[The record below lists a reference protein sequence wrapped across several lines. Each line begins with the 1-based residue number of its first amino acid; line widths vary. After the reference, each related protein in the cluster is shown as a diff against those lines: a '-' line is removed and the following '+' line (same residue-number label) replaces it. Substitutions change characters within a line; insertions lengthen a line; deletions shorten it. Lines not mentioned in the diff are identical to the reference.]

1 MHVLIRPED
10 ASRQLNEANLV
21 RFSGANG
28 KILGKMSLKRPSPV
42 DSGRLTD
49 VAQNFSAH
57 PRKAPRTC
65 PAQPPTNIPGASGKM
80 VPPEKHLRNE
90 KLKALQAQTD
100 LILDKLVEGEIQLQG
115 ALVHA
120 LMVIIDLTEA
130 LKEPEEPEEPG

>member
-1 MHVLIRPED
+1 MHVQIRPKD
-10 ASRQLNEANLV
+10 ASRQLNEANLG

-28 KILGKMSLKRPSPV
+28 KFLGNMSLKRPSPV

-90 KLKALQAQTD
+90 KLKALQEQAQQ
-100 LILDKLVEGEIQLQG
+100 ILDHLAEGDTYLRG
-115 ALVHA
+115 ALIQTQN
-120 LMVIIDLTEA
+120 MIIDLAEV
-130 LKEPEEPEEPG
+130 LKEPEEPG